1 MSAVAAWEVVPQ
13 ERAGEPRPP
22 RPELRLVRG
31 SDLDRV
37 CRAPEPVRRA
47 GPEQV
52 RRSVRAGAVRAGTV
66 RAQRARAV
74 RARAM
79 RARRVAVVAVGL
91 AIAVL
96 LAGALVARAGGT
108 GPHRVTVQAGQTLS
122 QIALS
127 ELPDLPIGTAV
138 AEIQI
143 ANRLNT
149 SHVHAGQELV
159 IPDVG

>member
-52 RRSVRAGAVRAGTV
+52 RRSVQAGTV
-66 RAQRARAV
+66 RAE

>member
-66 RAQRARAV
+66 RAQRARA
-74 RARAM
+74 M

-122 QIALS
+122 QIALA

>member
-1 MSAVAAWEVVPQ
+1 MSAIAVWECVPQ
-13 ERAGEPRPP
+13 ERDGQPRPS
-22 RPELRLVRG
+22 RPALRLVR

-37 CRAPEPVRRA
+37 CRAPEQVRRA
-47 GPEQV
+47 GPQ
-52 RRSVRAGAVRAGTV
+52 GAR
-66 RAQRARAV
+66 RAV
-74 RARAM
+74 RAR
-79 RARRVAVVAVGL
+79 RARTVLARRAAVVAVGL
-91 AIAVL
+91 AITAVL
-96 LAGALVARAGGT
+96 VGGLVARAGGT

-122 QIALS
+122 QIALA
-127 ELPDLPIGTAV
+127 ELPELPMGTAV